1 MIILDTNVISEPV
14 KKEPNA
20 AVIQWLDEQA
30 AETLYLTSTTLTE
43 LYCGIERL
51 PIGRRKNTLAAQ
63 LALLLER
70 LFGPRILPFD
80 GSAAMK
86 YALLVAR
93 ANENGFN
100 PSVAD
105 AQIAAV
111 AKDRGFAIATQNA
124 DDFKQFDV
132 PVINPWTGA

>member
-1 MIILDTNVISEPV
+1 
-14 KKEPNA
+14 
-20 AVIQWLDEQA
+20 
-30 AETLYLTSTTLTE
+30 
-43 LYCGIERL
+43 
-51 PIGRRKNTLAAQ
+51 
-63 LALLLER
+63 
-70 LFGPRILPFD
+70 
-80 GSAAMK
+80 MK